1 MPPSQYRFRGSCIP
15 LPVLTAGYGATRVPA
30 GVKARRVAQVPP
42 LSLLAALPRIEA
54 LLPFMVSVLPFMVIL
69 LLFMVTVLSVLVI
82 VLPFMVALLLFM
94 PAVLSFML

>member
-1 MPPSQYRFRGSCIP
+1 MLTYLHTPSGTESVSSSRSEYGFHRTCMPPSQYRFRGSCIP

-54 LLPFMVSVLPFMVIL
+54 LLPFMVSVLPFM
-69 LLFMVTVLSVLVI
+69 
-82 VLPFMVALLLFM
+82 
-94 PAVLSFML
+94 